1 MPTQLPHDLRRRNIA
16 AKRTIDWLAA
26 WGLSVAASAIGMAGI
41 LYFGAEDP
49 IGAPCVLAGAA
60 GVIGIAL
67 FSSPPPNR
75 P

>member
-1 MPTQLPHDLRRRNIA
+1 MPTRLPPDLRRRDIA
-16 AKRTIDWLAA
+16 AKRSIDWLAA
-26 WGLSVAASAIGMAGI
+26 WGLSVAASAIGIAGI
-41 LYFGAEDP
+41 LYFDAGDP
-49 IGAPCVLAGAA
+49 IGAACVLAGAA